1 MWRLIDLVAATV
13 GVIVLSPL
21 YVVGF
26 LMVVLDDGFPV
37 FFQQERLGKG
47 GNVFRLLKFRTM
59 YRDAH
64 KRGLITVGG
73 RDPRVTCSGYYL
85 RKSKMD
91 ELPQL
96 FNVIKGDMSLVG
108 PRPEVQKYVDLYP
121 EDFNYLLKVRPGMT
135 SPASIAF
142 SNENEILSAQDKPEQ
157 YYREVVLPEKIA
169 LDKSCVS
176 NRSLGHYFSV
186 IFQTL
191 GKVASGNKH

>member
-73 RDPRVTCSGYYL
+73 RDPRVTCSGYFL

-142 SNENEILSAQDKPEQ
+142 S
-157 YYREVVLPEKIA
+157 VVIESIPL
-169 LDKSCVS
+169 V
-176 NRSLGHYFSV
+176 
-186 IFQTL
+186 
-191 GKVASGNKH
+191 